1 MNETLLLLPGMMCDA
16 RLFLP
21 QITAFS
27 ASRPVMVAPLTGH
40 DNFTDMAERILET
53 APKKF
58 ALAGLSMG
66 GIAAMEIMRLA
77 PHRVTRL
84 ALMDTNHLSELPERQ
99 VERNVQIAK
108 ARSGGLCDIMRD
120 EMKPNYL
127 ANVPK
132 RAEILT
138 LCMEMADTLGPEVF
152 ISQSKALECRRDQT
166 DTLRNIEVPTLILCG
181 RKDTLCPVEKH
192 EMMQSLIDGAVLSI
206 IENAGHLPVLEKPD
220 MTNAVLQNWLS
231 EASLSP

>member
-21 QITAFS
+21 QIAAFS
-27 ASRPVMVAPLTGH
+27 ASRSVMVAPLIGH
-40 DNFTDMAERILET
+40 DNFTDMAEQILET
-53 APKKF
+53 APKNF

-84 ALMDTNHLSELPERQ
+84 ALMDTNHLPDTSERRAGRE
-99 VERNVQIAK
+99 VQIAK

-127 ANVPK
+127 ANGPNK
-132 RAEILT
+132 DDIMK
-138 LCMEMADTLGPEVF
+138 LCMNMAQNLGSDVF
-152 ISQSKALECRRDQT
+152 ISQSKALKARRDQT
-166 DTLRNIEVPTLILCG
+166 DTLGQINVPTLIICG
-181 RKDTLCPVEKH
+181 REDALCPIERH
-192 EMMQSLIDGAVLSI
+192 EMMRSLIVGSELSLIDGA
-206 IENAGHLPVLEKPD
+206 AHLPVLEKPEKI
-220 MTNAVLQNWLS
+220 NELLQNWLDDS
-231 EASLSP
+231 

>member
-1 MNETLLLLPGMMCDA
+1 MSETLLLLPGMMCDA

-21 QITAFS
+21 QIAAFS
-27 ASRPVMVAPLTGH
+27 ANRPLMVAPLTGR
-40 DNFTDMAERILET
+40 DNFTDMAEKILET

-84 ALMDTNHLSELPERQ
+84 ALMDTNHLPDTSERRAGRE
-99 VERNVQIAK
+99 VQITK
-108 ARSGGLCDIMRD
+108 ARSGGLYDIMRD

-127 ANVPK
+127 ANGPN
-132 RAEILT
+132 RADILK
-138 LCMEMADTLGPEVF
+138 LCMEMADRLGPEVF
-152 ISQSKALECRRDQT
+152 VSQSEALKGRRDQT
-166 DTLRNIEVPTLILCG
+166 DTLKNIKVPTLILCG

-206 IENAGHLPVLEKPD
+206 IEETGHLPVLEKPD
-220 MTNAVLQNWLS
+220 KTNAVLQNWLS